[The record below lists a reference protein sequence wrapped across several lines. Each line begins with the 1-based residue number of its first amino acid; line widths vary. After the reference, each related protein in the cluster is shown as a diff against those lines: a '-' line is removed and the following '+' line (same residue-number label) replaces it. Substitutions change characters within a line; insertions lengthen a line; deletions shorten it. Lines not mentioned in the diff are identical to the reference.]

1 MDRIQIVSIA
11 GSVLILGIIVEL
23 VRRRRLRV
31 EYSIL
36 WLLAASSLIVLSVFR
51 EGLERFGQ
59 LVGVHYAPAAIFLAA
74 LVFGVLLFVHLTT
87 VITKLADQNVRL
99 AQRIA
104 LIEARLEEA
113 VDEAAPIDRRDEDG

>member
-1 MDRIQIVSIA
+1 MFDRIQTVSIA
-11 GSVLILGIIVEL
+11 GSALIMIIIVEL
-23 VRRRRLRV
+23 VRLRRLRV

-36 WLLAASSLIVLSVFR
+36 WLLAGACLIALSIFR
-51 EGLERFGQ
+51 EGLELFGS

-74 LVFGVLLFVHLTT
+74 LVFGVLLSVHLTT

-104 LIEARLEEA
+104 LLEARLEN
-113 VDEAAPIDRRDEDG
+113 AAPIDTPAAGD

>member
-1 MDRIQIVSIA
+1 MFDRIQIVSIV
-11 GSVLILGIIVEL
+11 GSVLIMGFVVEL

-36 WLLAASSLIVLSVFR
+36 WLLSGACLIALSLFR
-51 EGLERFGQ
+51 DGLDRFGE

-74 LVFGVLLFVHLTT
+74 MAFGVLLFVHLTT
-87 VITKLADQNVRL
+87 VITRLADQSVRL

-104 LIEARLEEA
+104 LLESRI
-113 VDEAAPIDRRDEDG
+113 DELQAIDTGGEPD